1 LRGKITIPPQHIEA
15 SAERVSEARQLPNF
29 RETVVLR
36 DFLTVQE
43 HKQLMYWADTQ
54 LARGHLTINP
64 YGEHRWFRSYG
75 ENDPLVPSVFW
86 KVRRRAVATFSV
98 RDYDYEPDYR
108 CFLGCNTEGGYVHR
122 HIDSSPPGKLHVR
135 MNLMLSKPVG
145 GGMPVIGSKEFDIE
159 ERDLWCFFPS
169 IMPHEST
176 PVMGDRKR
184 FVASIGILVPNTMFG
199 GRKPQISN

>member
-1 LRGKITIPPQHIEA
+1 MTD
-15 SAERVSEARQLPNF
+15 ARQLPDF

-36 DFLTVQE
+36 GFLTAQE

-54 LARGHLTINP
+54 LARGHLTANP

-75 ENDPLVPSVFW
+75 KNDPLVPSVFW
-86 KVRRRAVATFSV
+86 KIRRRAIAAFSV
-98 RDYDYEPDYR
+98 RDYEDEPDYR
-108 CFLGCNTEGGYVHR
+108 CFLGCNTQGGYVHR

-135 MNLMLSKPVG
+135 MNLMLSRPAG
-145 GGMPVIGSKEFDIE
+145 GGMPVIDREEFDIE

-176 PVMGDRKR
+176 PTTGDRKR
-184 FVASIGILVPNTMFG
+184 IVVSIGILVPAATFE
-199 GRKPQISN
+199 GRNPQTSD